1 MKKEKDILKFF
12 ESTSYEPDFSKISN
26 KIQIRNT
33 KKKNKINIKILAT
46 AFASLL
52 TISIIIPFSIQQF
65 NQKVNEPSNEEVN
78 NPNTEISQVESSI
91 ITDDEIETSTSTIH
105 TSENE
110 GIHTEDDLTN
120 NPEASSPMIF
130 FNNIAYVLE
139 QTEIE
144 IDFNFEEAIQYE
156 NYYLDLINMLA
167 YDIETSS
174 TYKMIQIN

>member
-1 MKKEKDILKFF
+1 MKKEKDILKIF
-12 ESTSYEPDFSKISN
+12 ESNSYEPDFSKISN

-46 AFASLL
+46 TFASLL

-65 NQKVNEPSNEEVN
+65 NQKVNEPSNEEAN
-78 NPNTEISQVESSI
+78 NPNTEISQVESGI
-91 ITDDEIETSTSTIH
+91 ITDEAIETSTSTIH

-110 GIHTEDDLTN
+110 EIYPEDNSIN

-139 QTEIE
+139 HTEIE

-174 TYKMIQIN
+174 TYKMTQIN